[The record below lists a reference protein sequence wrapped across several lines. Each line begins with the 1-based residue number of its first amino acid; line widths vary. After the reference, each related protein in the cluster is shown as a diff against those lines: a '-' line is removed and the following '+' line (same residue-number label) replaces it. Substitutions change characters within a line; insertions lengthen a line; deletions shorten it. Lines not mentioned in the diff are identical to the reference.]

1 MYTFEDSGYL
11 IEVGSNADENTLLV
25 STRPKSSLWFHLKT
39 GTSPHGILT
48 CLEERSSDSCPE
60 EVIQKAARAVKRHS
74 KHRNG
79 VNVPVE
85 YTRLANV
92 QITGVSGL
100 VTVTGKTRRI
110 CV

>member
-39 GTSPHGILT
+39 GSSPHGILT
-48 CLEERSSDSCPE
+48 DPRSSSESYPD
-60 EVIQKAARAVKRHS
+60 EVIQKAALAVKRYS

-79 VNVPVE
+79 ANVPVE

>member
-11 IEVGSNADENTLLV
+11 IEIGSNADENTLLV
-25 STRPKSSLWFHLKT
+25 STRPKSSLWFHLKS
-39 GTSPHGILT
+39 GASPHGILT
-48 CLEERSSDSCPE
+48 SSSD
-60 EVIQKAARAVKRHS
+60 EVIQKAALAVKRYS

-79 VNVPVE
+79 VNVPIE

-92 QITGVSGL
+92 KITGVSGL
-100 VTVTGKTRRI
+100 VEVTGKTKKI